1 MGKDAGGY
9 FNVSYRFSS
18 RIFGMFSSLK
28 ILRINLFCIIIVT
41 FQSKDSEII
50 TFDITLNFVV
60 FKNINFDISIL
71 NYIQITQVYLCKIS
85 DWLTLSFTFN
95 KKKEHSLT
103 RFPSDDWKIEQF

>member
-28 ILRINLFCIIIVT
+28 TLRINLFCIIIHCNVSIER
-41 FQSKDSEII
+41 FRNHHV
-50 TFDITLNFVV
+50 DITLNFVV

-85 DWLTLSFTFN
+85 D
-95 KKKEHSLT
+95 
-103 RFPSDDWKIEQF
+103 